1 MRNIDGLS
9 TLRYFVPMKTTAE
22 LYKSMADETR
32 LRILILL
39 QGGREYCVC
48 DLFHALDLPQSTVSR
63 HLAYLKRN
71 GWLQG
76 RRGGIWMYYSLT
88 QDMDPFLQAQ
98 LALLINRL
106 VGSAVCRLDKDR
118 LENYL
123 RSKNVAECG

>member
-1 MRNIDGLS
+1 
-9 TLRYFVPMKTTAE
+9 MKTIAE

-32 LRILILL
+32 LRLLVLL

-48 DLFHALDLPQSTVSR
+48 DLLHALELPQSTVSR

-76 RRGGIWMYYSLT
+76 RRGGIWMYYSLL
-88 QDMDPFLQAQ
+88 QDMDPYLQAQ

-106 VGSAVCRLDKDR
+106 AGSAVCRLDKER

-123 RSKNVAECG
+123 RSKNVNACD